1 MDISLFPF
9 LVWIH
14 GWVKYQLSQD
24 IESFEDMLKNG
35 IAERACWKTWWEY
48 RIKHLIWECLE
59 SINPPSEL
67 DFSPSWE
74 KNAWIRFLST
84 VLCIKNSYEFLIATF
99 KAQINIRRL
108 SHKVDRKWKADFGV
122 MIIFNVS
129 FGGATV
135 SCNRVLWKSFH
146 WIDISR
152 AVTLIC

>member
-9 LVWIH
+9 PVWIH

-35 IAERACWKTWWEY
+35 IAERACLKTWREY

-84 VLCIKNSYEFLIATF
+84 VLCIKNSYEFLIANF

-152 AVTLIC
+152 AVPLIC